1 MKTTILLRREN
12 QWKLFQRKNIAE
24 ETFSNETNIL

>member
-12 QWKLFQRKNIAE
+12 QWKLFQRKKIVE